1 MLLYVVRHCKTDYND
16 QQRSQGKTDLPL
28 NDSGMRQA
36 EALRR
41 RFSNIMLDAI
51 HTSPLKRAMQ
61 TAHLIGDEHKLEP
74 KPIEGLME
82 LDQGELEGMD
92 MSDMARN
99 FPDLLKKWIEN
110 PADTVLPGGE
120 SMRALQNRAWA
131 AIESIVKSHQSDSQ
145 VVAVSHN
152 LAICTLICK
161 LLNIDLRDFRRFR
174 LHPAG
179 VTTVEFKYNHGV
191 LICLN
196 DTSHLD
202 GVRD

>member
-1 MLLYVVRHCKTDYND
+1 MLLYIVRHCKTDYND

-28 NDSGMRQA
+28 NESGMRQA

-41 RFSNIMLDAI
+41 RFSNMALDAI
-51 HTSPLKRAMQ
+51 HSSPLKRAMQ
-61 TAHLIGDEHKLEP
+61 TAHLIGDEHKLVP
-74 KPIEGLME
+74 KSSEGLME

-92 MSDMARN
+92 MSDMTRN

-131 AIESIVKSHQSDSQ
+131 AIESIVKSHQSDSH

-161 LLNIDLRDFRRFR
+161 LLYIDLRDFRRFR

-179 VTTVEFKYNHGV
+179 VTTVEFKHNRGV